1 MTAPGDSAGTS
12 RSGSA
17 AGPSIGSPGRP
28 LRVAVVGAGPAGF
41 YTVEALLKH
50 KDFELEVDLLERLPA
65 PYGLLRYGVAPDH
78 PKIKGVSLAYDRL
91 CDDPRV
97 RFLGNV
103 AVGSES
109 LSIADLARCYD
120 QIVIATGAET
130 DRRLGIPGEDLAGSH
145 SATSFVAWYNGHPD
159 YAHLSFDL
167 STERAVVVGIG
178 DVAMD
183 LARILLRDPRHPDL
197 ATTDIASYALDELR
211 RSRIREV
218 VILARRGPM
227 EAAFAA
233 KELEDIA
240 GLPGVAIDV
249 NGPLVAQALAVVDP
263 HAGHE
268 KHKLEVL
275 ARLAE
280 TGSRGAER
288 RLAIR
293 FLASPVRIE
302 GDSGRAAAVHVE
314 RNELVRVAGM
324 EAVARGTGQ
333 HDTIETGLVLRS
345 IGYRGV
351 PIAGLPFDEKRGLVP
366 NVEGRVTGADSRVY
380 VSGWI
385 KRGASGV
392 IGTNK
397 GDAAAT
403 VVRMLE
409 DVPSLAAREA
419 GAVSRGAV
427 DALLDERN
435 VEVVHWHGWKRI
447 DERER
452 ERGTAL
458 GKVREKLTVVRE
470 LLDASREP
478 PGDSRGLSDASKEKP

>member
-1 MTAPGDSAGTS
+1 VSTP
-12 RSGSA
+12 
-17 AGPSIGSPGRP
+17 GSPGRP

-50 KDFELEVDLLERLPA
+50 REIEVEVDLVERLPA

-103 AVGSES
+103 TVGSQAV
-109 LSIADLARCYD
+109 SIDDLARCYD
-120 QIVIATGAET
+120 QVVVATGCEA
-130 DRRLGIPGEDLAGSH
+130 DRRLGIPGEHLAGSH

-183 LARILLRDPRHPDL
+183 LARILLRDPHHADL

-211 RSRIREV
+211 RSRVREV
-218 VILARRGPM
+218 VILARRGPA

-240 GLPGVAIDV
+240 ALPGVAVDV
-249 NGPLVAQALAVVDP
+249 DGPIVAQALAAVDP

-293 FLASPVRIE
+293 FLASPVAIHGE
-302 GDSGRAAAVHVE
+302 EGRAAAIRVE
-314 RNELVRVAGM
+314 RNELVVSEAGQT
-324 EAVARGTGQ
+324 AARGTGE
-333 HDTIETGLVLRS
+333 HDTIATGLVLRS
-345 IGYRGV
+345 IGYLGV
-351 PIAGLPFDEKRGLVP
+351 PIPGLPFDEKRGLVP
-366 NVEGRVTGADSRVY
+366 NVEGRVESAASRVY
-380 VSGWI
+380 VAGWI

-392 IGTNK
+392 VGTNK
-397 GDAAAT
+397 GDAAST
-403 VVRMLE
+403 VLRMLE
-409 DVPSLAAREA
+409 DVPSLDAREPA
-419 GAVSRGAV
+419 AVSRSAV
-427 DALLDERN
+427 DAMLAARD

-447 DERER
+447 DSRER
-452 ERGTAL
+452 ERGAAL

-470 LLDASREP
+470 LLDAS
-478 PGDSRGLSDASKEKP
+478 KEEDPSSSSE

>member
-1 MTAPGDSAGTS
+1 M
-12 RSGSA
+12 
-17 AGPSIGSPGRP
+17 SIGRP

-50 KDFELEVDLLERLPA
+50 KEVAVEVDLLERLPA

-78 PKIKGVSLAYDRL
+78 PKIKGVSIAYERL

-103 AVGSES
+103 SVGSPHVS
-109 LSIADLARCYD
+109 IDDLSRCYD
-120 QIVIATGAET
+120 QVVVATGCET

-159 YAHLSFDL
+159 YADLSFDL

-183 LARILLRDPRHPDL
+183 LARILLRDPGHADL
-197 ATTDIASYALDELR
+197 ATSDITLYALEELR

-218 VILARRGPM
+218 VILARRGPA

-233 KELEDIA
+233 KELEDVSE
-240 GLPGVAIDV
+240 LPGVAVDV
-249 NGPLVAQALAVVDP
+249 DGPIVAQALAAVDP

-280 TGSRGAER
+280 TGRRGADK

-293 FLASPVRIE
+293 FLSSPVAIE
-302 GDSGRAAAVHVE
+302 GDAGRAKAVRVE
-314 RNELVRVAGM
+314 KNELVPGAGG
-324 EAVARGTGQ
+324 ETKARGTGE
-333 HDTIETGLVLRS
+333 HETIDAGLVLRS
-345 IGYRGV
+345 IGYLGV
-351 PIAGLPFDEKRGLVP
+351 PIEGLPFDERRGVVP
-366 NVEGRVTGADSRVY
+366 NVEGRVAVSGDAPSRLY
-380 VSGWI
+380 VAGWI

-392 IGTNK
+392 VGTNK

-403 VVRMLE
+403 VARMLE
-409 DVPSLAAREA
+409 DVPSLELRGGADVSREA
-419 GAVSRGAV
+419 IDDLLARRG
-427 DALLDERN
+427 

-447 DERER
+447 DEREKQ
-452 ERGTAL
+452 RGIAL
-458 GKVREKLTVVRE
+458 GKIREKLTGVRDLVDASRGSTDLPPDE
-470 LLDASREP
+470 ASREP
-478 PGDSRGLSDASKEKP
+478 GHAPLEPGETSKK